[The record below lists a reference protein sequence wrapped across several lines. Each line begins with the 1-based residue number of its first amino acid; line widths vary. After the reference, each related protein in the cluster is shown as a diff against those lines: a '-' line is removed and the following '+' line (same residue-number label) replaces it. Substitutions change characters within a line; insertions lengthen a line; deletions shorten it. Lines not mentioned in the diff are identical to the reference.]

1 MTKFGIRSLQM
12 TLGAIALSVAGLASA
27 QTPAEAPA
35 PAAATTAPAKH
46 MHKKGHKHH
55 HHHQH
60 GKKHGHRDVASGS
73 SSSREA
79 AAARQEERAGRLG
92 NNQGENQ
99 YQRNALAR
107 CEVFKTELDKQACI
121 GRMTNGQ
128 VSGAV
133 QEGGAL
139 REYVQQVPAR

>member
-1 MTKFGIRSLQM
+1 MTKFGIRSLQV
-12 TLGAIALSVAGLASA
+12 TLGAIALSVAGLAAA
-27 QTPAEAPA
+27 QTPAEPAAAAAVVAPA
-35 PAAATTAPAKH
+35 PAPAHK

-55 HHHQH
+55 HH
-60 GKKHGHRDVASGS
+60 KHGQRGN

-92 NNQGENQ
+92 NNQSDGQ

-121 GRMTNGQ
+121 GRMTNGRI
-128 VSGAV
+128 SGAV

-139 REYVQQVPAR
+139 REYVQQVPAQ